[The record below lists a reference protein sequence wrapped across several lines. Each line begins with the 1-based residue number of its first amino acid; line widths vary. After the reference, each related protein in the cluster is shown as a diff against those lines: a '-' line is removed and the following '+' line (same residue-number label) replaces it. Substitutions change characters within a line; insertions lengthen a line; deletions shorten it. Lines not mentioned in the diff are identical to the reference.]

1 MASDIKIKRVTGT
14 GALNIGRSRLRQ
26 VQVTINNDGIG
37 RFTVTD
43 GVGGPVILDLDF
55 EANSTHI
62 TNIPDSGILAATD
75 PVVSVA
81 TNVVAATIYHA

>member
-1 MASDIKIKRVTGT
+1 MSSDIKIKRITGT

-26 VQVTINNDGIG
+26 VQVTVSNVGAG
-37 RFTVTD
+37 RFTITD

-55 EANSTHI
+55 NADSTHI
-62 TNIPDSGILAATD
+62 TNIPDNGILAVTD
-75 PVVSVA
+75 PVVSAA

>member
-1 MASDIKIKRVTGT
+1 MSSDIKIKRVTGT

-26 VQVTINNDGIG
+26 VQVTTSAAGLG
-37 RFTVTD
+37 RLTVTD
-43 GVGGPVILDLDF
+43 GVGGAVILDLDF
-55 EANSTHI
+55 AADSTHI
-62 TNIPDSGILAATD
+62 ADIPDNGILAATD